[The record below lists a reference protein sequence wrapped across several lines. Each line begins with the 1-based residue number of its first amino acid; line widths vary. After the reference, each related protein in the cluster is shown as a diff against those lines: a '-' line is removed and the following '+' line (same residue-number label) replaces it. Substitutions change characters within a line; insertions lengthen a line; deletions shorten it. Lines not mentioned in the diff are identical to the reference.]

1 MLRYS
6 NFFRF
11 SNTAAAA
18 ILDWLGGYLDQSRI
32 VIGGL
37 YRYATFG
44 WNRCSIFDNME
55 VLIFCTF
62 GLKTLIQAPKIGVFG
77 RYDSL
82 NGVRYQRNPQKAHP
96 WAERRRTT
104 HRSLKSVYRCDL
116 LACPR
121 NQKRKK
127 DKERNSTVA
136 NWIFAETTHV
146 VGSKRRLAWWVV
158 LGRFLTFIQIGSL
171 VSELWGWQIAHSHC
185 IAQWLIQQF
194 VLPYKP

>member
-1 MLRYS
+1 M
-6 NFFRF
+6 
-11 SNTAAAA
+11 AAAA

-116 LACPR
+116 WACPR

-146 VGSKRRLAWWVV
+146 VGSKRRSAWWVV
-158 LGRFLTFIQIGSL
+158 LGRLSFNFHPNRFIGFRAVGVANCPFPL
-171 VSELWGWQIAHSHC
+171 HC
-185 IAQWLIQQF
+185 PVAYTTVCTTVQAVIL
-194 VLPYKP
+194 

>member
-1 MLRYS
+1 M
-6 NFFRF
+6 
-11 SNTAAAA
+11 AAAA

-82 NGVRYQRNPQKAHP
+82 NGVRYQR
-96 WAERRRTT
+96 RRHILGRKDVVRRIDRQN
-104 HRSLKSVYRCDL
+104 RSTGLPMRPVGV
-116 LACPR
+116 P
-121 NQKRKK
+121 KK
-127 DKERNSTVA
+127 PKKERKTKK
-136 NWIFAETTHV
+136 ETQQWQTDYSPRPPTSSDRNAV
-146 VGSKRRLAWWVV
+146 RR
-158 LGRFLTFIQIGSL
+158 G
-171 VSELWGWQIAHSHC
+171 GWSSGD
-185 IAQWLIQQF
+185 
-194 VLPYKP
+194 

>member
-1 MLRYS
+1 M
-6 NFFRF
+6 
-11 SNTAAAA
+11 AAAA

-37 YRYATFG
+37 YLYATFG

-96 WAERRRTT
+96 WAKDVVRR
-104 HRSLKSVYRCDL
+104 
-116 LACPR
+116 
-121 NQKRKK
+121 
-127 DKERNSTVA
+127 
-136 NWIFAETTHV
+136 I
-146 VGSKRRLAWWVV
+146 
-158 LGRFLTFIQIGSL
+158 GR
-171 VSELWGWQIAHSHC
+171 
-185 IAQWLIQQF
+185 
-194 VLPYKP
+194 